1 VTAVG
6 RGTSTRRPGRPRAEG
21 LGERVVA
28 ATAALLLESPD
39 GSTPTV
45 TQIVRRS
52 GVSRAAIYRR
62 WQAREQIIAEALD
75 SVRDNT
81 PLTVTGDL
89 EADLLDAYRPPA
101 DGDDRFDQLVR
112 KRLVLALGDSSLQ
125 REYWTAHV
133 SRRRRGMVE
142 AVRRAIEAGTV
153 RPDVDV
159 DAAIDL
165 VAGVYYYQ
173 VVVRG
178 GSLRDA
184 EVRDRVR
191 AAIRIACRGLA
202 VTSP

>member
-1 VTAVG
+1 MTAVD
-6 RGTSTRRPGRPRAEG
+6 REASTRRPGRPRVEG
-21 LGERVVA
+21 LEERVVA

-39 GSTPTV
+39 GSSPTV
-45 TQIVRRS
+45 TEIVHRS

-62 WQAREQIIAEALD
+62 WQAREQIVAEALD

-81 PLTVTGDL
+81 PVTVTGDL

-101 DGDDRFDQLVR
+101 DGDDRFDHLVR

-125 REYWTAHV
+125 QEYWTAHV

-142 AVRRAIEAGTV
+142 AVRRAIETGQV

-184 EVRDRVR
+184 DVHERVC

-202 VTSP
+202 VSES